1 MMNPDFRDILSAF
14 SDERVEFMVVG
25 AYAMA
30 FYGLPRATGDIDL
43 WVNTTKENSVRVLK
57 ALASFGAPVSELS
70 TGDLQR
76 PGVVFQFGVEPRRI
90 DILTSIDG
98 VAFEDA
104 KSAVMHLSSEGLLIP
119 VIGKD
124 DLLRN
129 KQASGRPQDLVD
141 AAWLNSQT
149 V

>member
-1 MMNPDFRDILSAF
+1 MNPDFRDILSVF
-14 SDERVEFMVVG
+14 SDGRVEFMVVG

-30 FYGLPRATGDIDL
+30 FHGLPRATGDIDL
-43 WVNTTKENSVRVLK
+43 WVNATEENSVRVLK
-57 ALASFGAPVSELS
+57 ALARFGAPIADLS

-104 KSAVMHLSSEGLLIP
+104 ASGVVHLNSDGLLIP

-124 DLLRN
+124 HLLRN

-141 AAWLNSQT
+141 AAWLNSQQD
-149 V
+149 